1 MYYFTQIVCMIS
13 YLMWGFFSAK
23 RKGKY
28 QREGQRWMVLLVARQ
43 ARLPIRYGNQLSI
56 LHSFAELGLE
66 GGT

>member
-1 MYYFTQIVCMIS
+1 MYYFTQFVCMIP
-13 YLMWGFFSAK
+13 YLMCFFSAK
-23 RKGKY
+23 RKGQY